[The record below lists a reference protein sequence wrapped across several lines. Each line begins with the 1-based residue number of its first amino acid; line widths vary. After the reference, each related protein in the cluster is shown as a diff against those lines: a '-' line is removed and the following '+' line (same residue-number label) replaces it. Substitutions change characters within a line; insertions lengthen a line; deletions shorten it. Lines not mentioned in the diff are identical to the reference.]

1 MTIKHIIFLSPNCL
15 QYISTLFLKE
25 FEELG
30 WTGSIENQEYDIK
43 KNKNYYYFIYCL
55 FSISY
60 KDLPKGKYIIY
71 QLEQHTNNELN
82 NHYLDIKKDLKN
94 LYLNSFLSF
103 DYCTQNI
110 NVLQK
115 VLKLEPRLLPV
126 PFSLKENNW
135 KYYSRIRKHYDIVFI
150 GLMNRRRRKIL
161 DFLNRFFTIAIPR
174 RTIYGTELIKFVARG
189 RVLLNLHYYEDAILE
204 RVRLHEMIKIG
215 IPIISE
221 KPNPLDKDS
230 IKEYSDS
237 IKFIEIIKEPNIELV
252 KIIKDYKKRI
262 YEKEKL
268 DTLEKT
274 FKKSF
279 KEYFSFE

>member
-15 QYISTLFLKE
+15 QYISSLFLKE
-25 FEELG
+25 FEKLG

-43 KNKNYYYFIYCL
+43 KNKDYYYFIYCL
-55 FSISY
+55 FSIPY

-71 QLEQHTNNELN
+71 QLEQHTNNELSI
-82 NHYLDIKKDLKN
+82 HYNYIKKDLKN
-94 LYLNSFLSF
+94 LYLNSLLSF
-103 DYCTQNI
+103 DYCSQNI
-110 NVLQK
+110 NVLK
-115 VLKLEPRLLPV
+115 KMFHIEPRLLPV

-161 DFLNRFFTIAIPR
+161 DFLNHFFTIAIPR

-221 KPNPLDKDS
+221 KPNPLDIDS
-230 IKEYSDS
+230 MDEYSDS
-237 IKFIEIIKEPNIELV
+237 IKFIEIIKDPNIELV
-252 KIIKDYKKRI
+252 KIIKDYKKKY

-268 DTLEKT
+268 DKLEKI

>member
-230 IKEYSDS
+230 IEEYSDS

-252 KIIKDYKKRI
+252 KIIKNYKKRI

-268 DTLEKT
+268 ETLEKT

-279 KEYFSFE
+279 KDYFSFE

>member
-1 MTIKHIIFLSPNCL
+1 M
-15 QYISTLFLKE
+15 
-25 FEELG
+25 
-30 WTGSIENQEYDIK
+30 K
-43 KNKNYYYFIYCL
+43 KK
-55 FSISY
+55 S
-60 KDLPKGKYIIY
+60 
-71 QLEQHTNNELN
+71 
-82 NHYLDIKKDLKN
+82 
-94 LYLNSFLSF
+94 
-103 DYCTQNI
+103 
-110 NVLQK
+110 
-115 VLKLEPRLLPV
+115 
-126 PFSLKENNW
+126 
-135 KYYSRIRKHYDIVFI
+135 
-150 GLMNRRRRKIL
+150 
-161 DFLNRFFTIAIPR
+161 
-174 RTIYGTELIKFVARG
+174 GTELIKFVARG

>member
-1 MTIKHIIFLSPNCL
+1 MTRKHLIFLSPNCL
-15 QYISTLFLKE
+15 QYISSLFLKE
-25 FEELG
+25 FKKLG
-30 WTGSIENQEYDIK
+30 WTGSIENQTYDIK
-43 KNKNYYYFIYCL
+43 KNKNYYYFVYCL

-71 QLEQHTNNELN
+71 QLEQHTNNELSI
-82 NHYLDIKKDLKN
+82 HYQHIKKDLKK
-94 LYLNSFLSF
+94 LYLHSLLSF
-103 DYCTQNI
+103 DYCSQNI
-110 NVLQK
+110 NVLKKTLK
-115 VLKLEPRLLPV
+115 VEPRLLPV
-126 PFSLKENNW
+126 PFSLEENNW

-150 GLMNRRRRKIL
+150 GLINGRRRKIL
-161 DFLNRFFTIAIPR
+161 DFLNHFFTIAIPR

-189 RVLLNLHYYEDAILE
+189 RILLNLHYYEDAILE

-221 KPNPLDKDS
+221 KPNPLDIESMDK
-230 IKEYSDS
+230 YSDS
-237 IKFIEIIKEPNIELV
+237 IKFIDIIKDPSIQLI
-252 KIIKDYKKRI
+252 KIIKDYKKKY

-279 KEYFSFE
+279 KDYFSFE